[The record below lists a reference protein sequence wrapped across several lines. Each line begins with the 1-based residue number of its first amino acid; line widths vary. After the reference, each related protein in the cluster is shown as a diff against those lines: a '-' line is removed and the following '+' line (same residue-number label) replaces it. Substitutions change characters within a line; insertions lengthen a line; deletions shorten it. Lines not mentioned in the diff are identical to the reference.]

1 MLPRQALV
9 ATALGTALIAP
20 LGDNTLSGSAGPVE
34 PATRV
39 ILISVDGLNPAALR
53 ELGRDGT
60 PHIHRLMAEGAATL
74 NARTQVEMTT
84 TLPNHTSLVTG
95 RRIERKRQGHGVTW
109 NSHIPGSTVQKAA
122 GHAVASIF
130 SLLHKSGMNTALF
143 AAKSKFSL
151 FDRSWPGIDRV
162 TIKDEKDLALTKA
175 VRSDLVAHS
184 RAFTFLHLGGVDKT
198 GHADGF
204 MSAGYLTAVRRVDAK
219 IGMLLKTIRAHP
231 RLDDL
236 TVVLTADH
244 GGRGN
249 GHSDPRKPAN
259 YRVPFIV
266 WGPGVTHDDLYDLNP
281 TYQSPGRRRVGFS
294 GDQPIRNGDAAN
306 FVADLLGLG
315 PVPNSL
321 WNAEQELRV
330 N

>member
-1 MLPRQALV
+1 VLPRQALV

-20 LGDNTLSGSAGPVE
+20 LGPDTQSGSAGPVE

-39 ILISVDGLNPAALR
+39 MVISVDGLSPAALR
-53 ELGRDGT
+53 KLGRDGT
-60 PHIHRLMAEGAATL
+60 PHIHRLIAEGASTL

-84 TLPNHTSLVTG
+84 TLPNHTSMLTG
-95 RRIERKRQGHGVTW
+95 RRINRRYEGHGVTW
-109 NSHIPGSTVQKAA
+109 NEHIPGSTVQEAA
-122 GHAVASIF
+122 GHAVGSIF
-130 SLLHKSGMNTALF
+130 SVLHKAGMNTALF

-162 TIKDEKDLALTKA
+162 TIRDEEDLALTKA
-175 VRSDLVAHS
+175 VRSDLVEHS
-184 RAFTFLHLGGVDKT
+184 RAFRFVHLGGVDKT

-204 MSAGYLTAVRRVDAK
+204 MSAGYLTAVRRMDAK
-219 IGMLLKTIRAHP
+219 IGMLLKTIDDHP
-231 RLDDL
+231 ELDDL

-244 GGRGN
+244 GGRGS
-249 GHSDPRKPAN
+249 GHSDPQKLAN

-266 WGPGVTHDDLYDLNP
+266 WGPEVTHDDLYDLNP
-281 TYQSPGRRRVGFS
+281 TYQDPGKRRVGFS
-294 GDQPIRNGDAAN
+294 GDQPIRNADVAN
-306 FVADLLGLG
+306 LVADLLGLG

-321 WNAEQELRV
+321 WDAEQELRV